1 MKTKSFLI
9 ARLLFGLAL
18 LFSAIPVGAIE
29 RLTSTLADQT
39 ALELTVYNSNL
50 GLVKDLRQLPLPRG
64 PQELKFMDVA
74 AQIIP
79 TSVRIK
85 SIKNPQQLQ
94 VLEQN
99 YEYDLLNPRKLLD
112 KYVGK
117 EVKLYTRNVYTE
129 KEEIVTAT
137 VLSNNEGT
145 PVYQIGRDITYG
157 HPGRVL
163 FPEIPQDLISKPT
176 LVWLLDHKTAG
187 PVPLEVLYLTQGINW
202 RADYV
207 LVLNETDTQADLSGW
222 VTIDNKSGATYQNAR
237 LKLVA
242 GDINRVQEEVRRDRK
257 LAAPMAAAKEAAP
270 QFKEDSF
277 FEYHLYTLERKTTV
291 KDNQTKQIS
300 LLDAQQIPVKKEFI
314 YRGYSHYFRNKIG
327 EIITNQKVSVFVEF
341 QNKKENNLGMPLPKG
356 TLRVYKQ
363 DNEKSLQLVGEDT
376 VDHTPKDEKIRVK
389 MGEAFDLTA
398 VRKQMNWEKIAS
410 DSYETSYEISLRNH
424 KKEDVVIKVVEPLPG
439 DWRVLEN
446 SHPYT
451 KMDSGTLSF
460 EVPVAKDKEAKLKYR
475 VRLRY

>member
-1 MKTKSFLI
+1 MKTKSLLI
-9 ARLLFGLAL
+9 TRLLFSLAVL
-18 LFSAIPVGAIE
+18 LPAFPVWGAE
-29 RLTSTLADQT
+29 KLTSTAADQT

-64 PQELKFMDVA
+64 PQELKFRDVA

-117 EVKLYTRNVYTE
+117 EVKLYTRNYYTE

-137 VLSNNEGT
+137 VLANNEGT

-163 FPEIPQDLISKPT
+163 FPEIPPDLISKPT
-176 LVWLLDHKTAG
+176 LVWLLDHTAAG
-187 PVPLEVLYLTQGINW
+187 PVPLEVLYLTNGINW

-222 VTIDNKSGATYQNAR
+222 VTIDNKSGATYPNAR

-242 GDINRVQEEVRRDRK
+242 GDINRVQEEYRRDRK
-257 LAAPMAAAKEAAP
+257 LAAPMAAAK
-270 QFKEDSF
+270 DS
-277 FEYHLYTLERKTTV
+277 RP
-291 KDNQTKQIS
+291 
-300 LLDAQQIPVKKEFI
+300 PV
-314 YRGYSHYFRNKIG
+314 
-327 EIITNQKVSVFVEF
+327 
-341 QNKKENNLGMPLPKG
+341 
-356 TLRVYKQ
+356 
-363 DNEKSLQLVGEDT
+363 
-376 VDHTPKDEKIRVK
+376 
-389 MGEAFDLTA
+389 
-398 VRKQMNWEKIAS
+398 
-410 DSYETSYEISLRNH
+410 
-424 KKEDVVIKVVEPLPG
+424 
-439 DWRVLEN
+439 
-446 SHPYT
+446 
-451 KMDSGTLSF
+451 
-460 EVPVAKDKEAKLKYR
+460 
-475 VRLRY
+475 

>member
-1 MKTKSFLI
+1 MKTNSLLMAVFLFVLPL
-9 ARLLFGLAL
+9 RLPAF
-18 LFSAIPVGAIE
+18 PVWAIE
-29 RLTSTLADQT
+29 KRTSTLADQT
-39 ALELTVYNSNL
+39 TLELTVYNSNL

-64 PQELKFMDVA
+64 PQELRFMDVA

-79 TSVRIK
+79 TSVRIQ
-85 SIKNPQQLQ
+85 SSKNPEQLQ

-117 EVKLYTRNVYTE
+117 EVKLYTRNYYTE

-137 VLSNNEGT
+137 VLANNEGT

-176 LVWLLDHKTAG
+176 LVWLLDHKTAD

-242 GDINRVQEEVRRDRK
+242 GDIHRVQEEIRRDRK
-257 LAAPMAAAKEAAP
+257 MAAPLAAAKDAP

-277 FEYHLYTLERKTTV
+277 FEYHLYTLDRKTTV

-300 LLDAQQIPVKKEFI
+300 LLDAQFIPVKKEFI
-314 YRGYSHYFRNKIG
+314 YRGFSHYFRNKIG
-327 EIITNQKVSVFVEF
+327 EIITNQKVAVFVEF
-341 QNKKENNLGMPLPKG
+341 QKRKENHLGMPIPKG

-363 DNEKSLQLVGEDT
+363 DHEKSLQLVGEDT

-398 VRKQMNWEKIAS
+398 VRKQLNWEKIAS
-410 DSYETSYEISLRNH
+410 DNYEASFEISLRNH

-439 DWRVLEN
+439 DWKVLEH
-446 SHPYT
+446 SHPFT
-451 KMDSGTLSF
+451 KMDSGTLAF
-460 EVPVAKDKEAKLKYR
+460 EVPVARDKEANLIYR
-475 VRLRY
+475 VRLKF